1 MTTDSECIILGSGVS
16 YNKNFPEDIKMNRPH
31 KYVSPLKEDQISQL
45 NDLIKNSSSARVRM
59 RAHSV
64 LLSSEGYGIDEI
76 AHIYHAD
83 RDSVSSLIDRWEQ
96 SGTEGLYD
104 KPRRGKPPALNESE
118 IGVVREL
125 IKEHPHSPKIILA
138 KISEKIGKIISIS
151 TLKRIVKKSD
161 FRWKRMRKSVKN
173 RRDEKESEKSR
184 KKIEELKEQHR
195 SGKIDLFYFDESGF
209 STGSCVPYA
218 YQPVGETV
226 RIEASDRRRLNVLGF
241 MSTDNRFES
250 FCFNCNVDTGVVI
263 RCFDEFLKTVRKK
276 LLLLLIIPL
285 YIVVKNLRKIFLNGR
300 KKGCLSDIYRNILP
314 N

>member
-1 MTTDSECIILGSGVS
+1 
-16 YNKNFPEDIKMNRPH
+16 MNRPH
-31 KYVSPLKEDQISQL
+31 KYVSPLNEDQISQL

-76 AHIYHAD
+76 AHIYQAD

-104 KPRRGKPPALNESE
+104 KPRSGKPPALNESE

-173 RRDEKESEKSR
+173 RRDEKEFEKSR

-226 RIEASDRRRLNVLGF
+226 KIEASDRRRLNVLGF

-250 FCFNCNVDTGVVI
+250 FCFNCSVDTGVVI

-300 KKGCLSDIYRNILP
+300 KKDCLSDIYRNILP

>member
-1 MTTDSECIILGSGVS
+1 
-16 YNKNFPEDIKMNRPH
+16 MNRPH
-31 KYVSPLKEDQISQL
+31 KYVSPLNEDQIGQL
-45 NDLIKNSSSARVRM
+45 NDLIKNSGSARVRM

-104 KPRRGKPPALNESE
+104 KPRSGKPPVLNESE

-173 RRDEKESEKSR
+173 RRDEKEFEKSR

-226 RIEASDRRRLNVLGF
+226 KIEASDRRRLNVPGF

-263 RCFDEFLKTVRKK
+263 RCFDEFLKTVRKR

-300 KKGCLSDIYRNILP
+300 KKDCLSDIYRNILP